1 MQYVPQRVQNKGKAC
16 EEHDEWHDASIEQHL
31 RAQNIGQLQKQH
43 KRARTL
49 GGDKRTAATCTR
61 KVKCTRLMPAN
72 YDLHLFEESIAN
84 RAGNSPMGEA
94 K

>member
-49 GGDKRTAATCTR
+49 GGGKEDSSNMYKKSQVHKTDAS
-61 KVKCTRLMPAN
+61 KL
-72 YDLHLFEESIAN
+72 
-84 RAGNSPMGEA
+84 
-94 K
+94 